1 MMSKLTNQDK
11 ADIVWA
17 LAGEWAVEHGD
28 VSYEHFLRIVDG
40 AFAVTEADDCSSISW
55 CVRDKKF
62 EGICHGCPHNRFPW
76 SGDPACCEAAPD
88 ELNDLLIKFDR
99 AKSFPK

>member
-1 MMSKLTNQDK
+1 MRKLTNQEK

-17 LAGEWAVEHGD
+17 LAGEWAEAHED
-28 VSYEHFLRIVDG
+28 TDYDQFLRIVDG
-40 AFAVTEADDCSSISW
+40 TFAITEADTCSAISW

-76 SGDPACCEAAPD
+76 SGDPGCCENAPD
-88 ELNDLLIKFDR
+88 ELNDFLLKLDR